1 MDKKALQKCITYAM
15 IGDAIGFLV
24 EGKSQ
29 SEVQKLCNIL
39 NDDSHLD
46 KIKQFNQF
54 EIEDWI
60 TGEKYTPG
68 QISDDSQ
75 SMIALAE
82 SFTEQNNDPF
92 LAFAQKMAKLFKNN
106 EMVGYGYTTKNAI
119 ERFMETGNLNSGELE
134 RPTNGSVMRVAPLGI
149 LFSDNDDALVQNCI
163 LQSQITHA
171 HPLAILSSVVFGS
184 AISAFHQN
192 TCDMR
197 SFSHYL
203 RQNIQKCEKFGIK
216 NSEHTDYIYKFINFI
231 DEIKSIEQARTFI
244 LQEDQKITTIPQ
256 YKGISTHA
264 VTCTFWAIYINLL
277 NQNSSLEKILSQT
290 IHIGGDTD
298 TVACLSASLASFHAQ
313 HSEVDEK
320 WVHNKGHRIKI
331 TH

>member
-39 NDDSHLD
+39 NDDSDLD

-54 EIEDWI
+54 EIKDWI

-82 SFTEQNNDPF
+82 SFTQKNNAPF
-92 LAFAQKMAKLFKNN
+92 LVFAHKMAKLFTNN

-119 ERFMETGNLNSGELE
+119 DRFIKTRNLNSGDLE

-149 LFSDNDDALVQNCI
+149 LFSGNDDALVQNCI
-163 LQSQITHA
+163 SQSQITHA
-171 HPLAILSSVVFGS
+171 HPLAILSSVVFAS

-192 TCDMR
+192 AYDMH

-203 RQNIQKCEKFGIK
+203 RQNIQKCEKFGIR

-231 DEIKSIEQARTFI
+231 DELKSIEQARTFI
-244 LQEDQKITTIPQ
+244 LQEDKKVSTTPH
-256 YKGISTHA
+256 YEGISTHA
-264 VTCTFWAIYINLL
+264 VTCSFWAIYVNLL
-277 NQNSSLEKILSQT
+277 NKNSKLEKILSQT
-290 IHIGGDTD
+290 LYIGGDTD
-298 TVACLSASLASFHAQ
+298 TIACLSASLASFCAKY
-313 HSEVDEK
+313 SETYEK
-320 WVHNKGHRIKI
+320 WVHNKGKSINF
-331 TH
+331 